1 MAKKVDFNLNVEG
14 NADILEDKIAL
25 ELNFESKDFRVSGDA
40 VDFDDV
46 VSALGSI
53 TKGFISGVSELVVQ
67 IADETF
73 DDDDEKRE
81 AVEIFESAII
91 KSIVHNEMKAK
102 SDDAFKK
109 FAEKMGVDLND

>member
-1 MAKKVDFNLNVEG
+1 MAKKVNFNLNVEG
-14 NADILEDKIAL
+14 NADILEEKIAL

-53 TKGFISGVSELVVQ
+53 TQGFISGVSELVVK

-73 DDDDEKRE
+73 DDDNEKRE
-81 AVEIFESAII
+81 AVKMFETAII
-91 KSIVHNEMKAK
+91 KSIVNNNQK
-102 SDDAFKK
+102 SQLQETVKML
-109 FAEKMGVDLND
+109 AEKMGVDFDD